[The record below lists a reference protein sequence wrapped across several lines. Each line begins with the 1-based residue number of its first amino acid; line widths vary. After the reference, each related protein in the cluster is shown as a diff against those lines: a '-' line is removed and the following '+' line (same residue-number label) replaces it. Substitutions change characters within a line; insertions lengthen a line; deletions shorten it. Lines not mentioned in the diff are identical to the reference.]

1 MIRDVDERS
10 EDIREAIEQY
20 HHQLEDLQDQLDIRD
35 EKEQQLSIC
44 RQEQEEEQHLYET
57 LRLTG
62 EFLQNAK
69 EQFSARYLGPIE
81 NGFGKYYTL
90 LTGDKEKD
98 WMVDANI
105 EVQMKEQGEMRETKW
120 LSAGY
125 QDLLGICMRLAL
137 VDAMYPKENRFW
149 CWTIRLSI
157 WMKKRWHMVMNCL
170 EKFPG
175 SIRFVFYLS
184 CKPEYRKHKIKGEET
199 WRKDFISA
207 DRRNYARRG
216 LQSGTVAGP
225 AGHSGRR
232 YPYDEES
239 RDELCNTWG
248 IFLVNL

>member
-1 MIRDVDERS
+1 MKELAAVEKCPYSLDELNSMIRDVDERS

-81 NGFGKYYTL
+81 NGFGKYYSL

-105 EVQMKEQGEMRETKW
+105 EADERAGEMRKPSGC
-120 LSAGY
+120 LP
-125 QDLLGICMRLAL
+125 DIRICWESVCVWRWWMRCIRR
-137 VDAMYPKENRFW
+137 KNRFW
-149 CWTIRLSI
+149 CWTIRLLI
-157 WMKKRWHMVMNCL
+157 WMKKRWHMAMSCL

-175 SIRFVFYLS
+175 VSDFIFYLS
-184 CKPEYRKHKIKGEET
+184 CKPEYRKYKIKGEET

-207 DRRNYARRG
+207 DRRNYARR
-216 LQSGTVAGP
+216 
-225 AGHSGRR
+225 
-232 YPYDEES
+232 
-239 RDELCNTWG
+239 
-248 IFLVNL
+248 

>member
-98 WMVDANI
+98 WMVTAFNI
-105 EVQMKEQGEMRETKW
+105 C
-120 LSAGY
+120 
-125 QDLLGICMRLAL
+125 LL
-137 VDAMYPKENRFW
+137 
-149 CWTIRLSI
+149 
-157 WMKKRWHMVMNCL
+157 
-170 EKFPG
+170 
-175 SIRFVFYLS
+175 
-184 CKPEYRKHKIKGEET
+184 
-199 WRKDFISA
+199 
-207 DRRNYARRG
+207 
-216 LQSGTVAGP
+216 
-225 AGHSGRR
+225 
-232 YPYDEES
+232 ES
-239 RDELCNTWG
+239 LFG
-248 IFLVNL
+248 GA